1 MLKIVCSTSLSFCFM
16 SYMKIDILE
25 IRKYYGLKCKK
36 RPVVY
41 LCLKMLNS
49 TQVSY
54 FILRKCTQNF
64 YLIL

>member
-1 MLKIVCSTSLSFCFM
+1 M

-25 IRKYYGLKCKK
+25 IRKYNGLKCKK

-49 TQVSY
+49 TKVSY
-54 FILRKCTQNF
+54 LYWKCTQNF